1 MSQIVGD
8 PHPDVGKWLDSH
20 HQVSEGIHG
29 DNIHVFAVEQGDV
42 FASPSA
48 KKTFEVSFNI
58 GPLTITIIIV
68 FDTTNKTITITAYGK
83 LPFLPQF
90 TIASGSGSYDK
101 GVVLKFSLVV
111 ISGTFTFT
119 IKSGWLWLHYDVKV
133 LGREYKGDVKLIP
146 VP

>member
-1 MSQIVGD
+1 LV
-8 PHPDVGKWLDSH
+8 L
-20 HQVSEGIHG
+20 
-29 DNIHVFAVEQGDV
+29 
-42 FASPSA
+42 SPSLSSSSL
-48 KKTFEVSFNI
+48 T
-58 GPLTITIIIV
+58 PLIRQSPSLLTE
-68 FDTTNKTITITAYGK
+68 K